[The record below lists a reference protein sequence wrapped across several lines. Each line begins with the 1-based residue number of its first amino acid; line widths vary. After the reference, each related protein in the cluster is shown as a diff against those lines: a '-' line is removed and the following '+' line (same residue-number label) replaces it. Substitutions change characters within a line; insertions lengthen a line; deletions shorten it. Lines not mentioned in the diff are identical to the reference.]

1 MFANA
6 KQVKTDKPAAKKDKK
21 DQVNLPGLTDLA
33 SIDAVIKALTALKST
48 IDADIKSEAAVHFVK
63 TGRALKKRPENF
75 RGVDEGSSA
84 SIELRIRSTTSVL
97 SEEEQALLAENG
109 IGTRTVVSVVDTYVI
124 NPDYKD
130 NAEILGLVESRL
142 AGVEGIPEDFIQKQ
156 DGVSKVVVAEDAL
169 DKVFTLSDEKARD
182 LLSVV
187 GVLAVK
193 PKLDTTDISAALKA
207 VGELLG
213 EGDAE

>member
-21 DQVNLPGLTDLA
+21 EQVNVAGLTDLA
-33 SIDAVIKALTALKST
+33 SIDAVIKALTALKTT
-48 IDADIKSEAAVHFVK
+48 IESDVKSEAAVHFVK
-63 TGRALKKRPENF
+63 TGCALKKRPENF

-84 SIELRIRSTTSVL
+84 SMELRIRSTTSVL

-109 IGTRTVVSVVDTYVI
+109 IGTRTIVSVVDTYVI

-142 AGVEGIPEDFIQKQ
+142 SGVEGIPEDFIQKQ